1 MKNNFDRVAYVY
13 DYLAK
18 CIFKAR
24 KLKKVQTAFL
34 GCMHLGARVLIV
46 GGGTGEILEWLPKGK
61 HLFVDYVELS
71 ARMLERAKLRKAQTT
86 ETHFIQS
93 NALEHSGLY
102 DFIIAHFFLDCF
114 DEDELPKMLKHLSN
128 QVKVGGKLLVS
139 DFCHNG
145 KRKDEFLNRL
155 MHLFFRLFA
164 NLSSKKLQNIRAVI
178 RASGLVETHYQ
189 TFDRGQLFSAV
200 YEKRL

>member
-1 MKNNFDRVAYVY
+1 MKNNFDSVAYMY

-18 CIFKAR
+18 WIIKER
-24 KLKKVQTAFL
+24 KLKEMQTAFL
-34 GCMHLGARVLIV
+34 GCMHLSARVLIV
-46 GGGTGEILEWLPKGK
+46 GGGTGKILEWLPKAK
-61 HLFVDYVELS
+61 HLSIDYVELS
-71 ARMLERAKLRKAQTT
+71 ARMLEQAKLRNAQ

-93 NALEHSGLY
+93 HALKHSGLY

-114 DEDELPKMLKHLSN
+114 NEDELPKMLKHLSN
-128 QVKVGGKLLVS
+128 QLKVGGKLLVS

-145 KRKDEFLNRL
+145 KRKDEFLNKL

-178 RASGLVETHYQ
+178 RASGFVETHYQ
-189 TFDRGQLFSAV
+189 TFDRGQLFSGV

>member
-1 MKNNFDRVAYVY
+1 MKNNFDSVSFMY
-13 DYLAK
+13 DCLAK
-18 CIFKAR
+18 CIFKER
-24 KLKKVQTAFL
+24 KLKEVQTAFL
-34 GCMHLGARVLIV
+34 DCIHLSANVLIV

-61 HLFVDYVELS
+61 HLSVDYVELS
-71 ARMLERAKLRKAQTT
+71 ARMLERAKLRNAQVT

-93 NALEHSGLY
+93 HALEHSGLY

-114 DEDELPKMLKHLSN
+114 NEDELPKMLKHLSN
-128 QVKVGGKLLVS
+128 QLKVGGKLLVS

-145 KRKDEFLNRL
+145 KRKDEFLNKL

-189 TFDRGQLFSAV
+189 IFDRGQLFSGV
-200 YEKRL
+200 YEKRF

>member
-1 MKNNFDRVAYVY
+1 MKNNFDKVFCIY

-18 CIFKAR
+18 WIIKER
-24 KLKKVQTAFL
+24 KLKEVQTAFL
-34 GCMHLGARVLIV
+34 GCMHLRARVLIV

-61 HLFVDYVELS
+61 CLFVDYVELS
-71 ARMLERAKLRKAQTT
+71 ARMLERAKLRNAQ
-86 ETHFIQS
+86 ETHFIQGD
-93 NALEHSGLY
+93 ALAHSGLY

-114 DEDELPKMLKHLSN
+114 NEAELPKMLKHLSN
-128 QVKVGGKLLVS
+128 QLKVGGKLLVS

-145 KRKDEFLNRL
+145 KRKDEFLNKL

-164 NLSSKKLQNIRAVI
+164 NLSSKKLQNIRTVI

-189 TFDRGQLFSAV
+189 TFDRGQLFSGV

>member
-1 MKNNFDRVAYVY
+1 MKNNFDSVACVY

-18 CIFKAR
+18 WVIKER
-24 KLKKVQTAFL
+24 KLKEVQTAFL

-46 GGGTGEILEWLPKGK
+46 GGGTGKILEWLPKGK
-61 HLFVDYVELS
+61 CLFVDYVELS
-71 ARMLERAKLRKAQTT
+71 ARMLERAKLRNTQAT
-86 ETHFIQS
+86 ETRFIQG

-114 DEDELPKMLKHLSN
+114 NEAELPKMLKHLSN
-128 QVKVGGKLLVS
+128 QLKAGGKLLVS
-139 DFCHNG
+139 DFCDNG
-145 KRKDEFLNRL
+145 RRKDEFLNKL

-164 NLSSKKLQNIRAVI
+164 NLSSKNLQNIRAVI

-189 TFDRGQLFSAV
+189 TFDRGQLFSGV
-200 YEKRL
+200 YEKRP

>member
-1 MKNNFDRVAYVY
+1 MKNNFDSVSYIY

-18 CIFKAR
+18 WIFKER
-24 KLKKVQTAFL
+24 KLKEVQTAFL
-34 GCMHLGARVLIV
+34 GCIHLSARVLIV

-71 ARMLERAKLRKAQTT
+71 AGMLGRAKLRNAR
-86 ETHFIQS
+86 ETHFIQGD
-93 NALEHSGLY
+93 ALEHSGLY

-128 QVKVGGKLLVS
+128 QLKVGGKLLVS

-145 KRKDEFLNRL
+145 KRKDEFLNKL

-189 TFDRGQLFSAV
+189 TFDRGQLFSGV